1 MSVIMGIDAS
11 TTCTGISVF
20 DDKNLIYSTE
30 IKAKSDEWHQR
41 LIEQKNQIE
50 KIIKKYKPVMAYMED
65 VPLESRSNKNL
76 LLLGA
81 VHGFIFDICINFDIK
96 IEYISPTVWRSRLNM
111 FDGTKDGRKREVL
124 KKKAVLMANSLFN
137 LKLEWHGSKSKRTQD
152 DQAEA
157 ILIAWS
163 KIINN
168 Q

>member
-1 MSVIMGIDAS
+1 MGIDAS

-124 KKKAVLMANSLFN
+124 KKKAILMANSLFN
-137 LKLEWHGSKSKRTQD
+137 LKLEWNGSKSKRTQD

>member
-1 MSVIMGIDAS
+1 MGIDAS

-124 KKKAVLMANSLFN
+124 KKKAILMANSLFN
-137 LKLEWHGSKSKRTQD
+137 LKLEWYGSKSKRTQD